1 MGPLTAVVAP
11 TPLSVAKSP
20 LPFFADDDEDED
32 EKEIIGAEE
41 EEEEES
47 RNWQTEKEEEEDT
60 KGLSSSGRKR
70 LYRCRLNRRRER
82 VFN

>member
-1 MGPLTAVVAP
+1 MGPPNRRRRPYA
-11 TPLSVAKSP
+11 SVCRQV
-20 LPFFADDDEDED
+20 PFFADDDDDED

-41 EEEEES
+41 EEEEDS